1 MTMTRK
7 HFRMIADI
15 VRNKGGE
22 NRGALA
28 HAFASELHGENPLF
42 DRQRFL
48 DACTP
53 EEPSGDIIT
62 VHGYERL
69 KNSTN
74 GNPRYRLLANGG
86 ALVTSS
92 DAACNYDI
100 ENGWAGVR
108 GPRFARV
115 TRTKAGRIAT
125 LEWLDGDN

>member
-15 VRNKGGE
+15 VRNEGGE
-22 NRGALA
+22 NREALA
-28 HAFASELHGENPLF
+28 TAFATELRGENPHF

-69 KNSTN
+69 NNSVN
-74 GNPRYRLLANGG
+74 GNPRFKLFAEGG
-86 ALVTSS
+86 ALITSS
-92 DAACNYDI
+92 DAACGYDI
-100 ENGWAGVR
+100 QNGWAGVR
-108 GPRFARV
+108 GPRLARV
-115 TRTKAGRIAT
+115 TRTRAGRIAT